1 MECLKVIKVN
11 RKISER
17 KVIIFTAGF
26 VVLSGL
32 VRLVSYLVGF
42 VLFYI
47 AFIPYILYRLNYYY
61 SKKDKESLP
70 VDRYRLIVLISMIV
84 TILLNILGIQDVEFF
99 LLFLLMIDFL
109 LVINNKV

>member
-1 MECLKVIKVN
+1 VN

-17 KVIIFTAGF
+17 KVIIATAGF
-26 VVLSGL
+26 IVFSGL
-32 VRLVSYLVGF
+32 VRLVSFKVGYI
-42 VLFYI
+42 LFYFV
-47 AFIPYILYRLNYYY
+47 FIPFIIYRVNYYY
-61 SKKDKESLP
+61 GNRNTESLP
-70 VDRYRLIVLISMIV
+70 VDKYRLIVLISMII